1 MGAISE
7 TETQRLLAGIVIPP
21 RPTVVSAIL
30 EERSRD
36 VPDLRRIAAL
46 ISEDV
51 ALAAAILKTVNSPL
65 YGLRRQISAID
76 QAVGLLGMSTVATL
90 VTGLALRTSV
100 PAQGLDRFWDGAAR
114 TALMSG
120 YIAKHLGCVAPADAH
135 LFGLFRDCGIPL
147 LMQRFG
153 DYKETLRLA
162 NAESERAFTDVE
174 DDRHAT
180 NHAVVGSLLAANW
193 NLAEDLR
200 TAIRVHHD
208 LDVYQSAH
216 TPNVMNLVA
225 VGILAEHIE
234 NSHSRLSGVCEWT
247 KLGEATLKHLMM
259 SEDDMEELSSDARA
273 MLEEAGH

>member
-7 TETQRLLAGIVIPP
+7 EETRRLLAGIVIPP

-30 EERSRD
+30 EERRKD
-36 VPDLRRIAAL
+36 TPDLRRIVGL
-46 ISEDV
+46 ISADV

-65 YGLRRQISAID
+65 YGLRRQIGAID
-76 QAVGLLGMSTVATL
+76 QAVGLLGMNNVATL
-90 VTGLALRTSV
+90 VTGLALRTAV

-114 TALMSG
+114 TALVSG
-120 YIAKHLGCVAPADAH
+120 HIAKQLGCVAPSDAH

-153 DYKETLRLA
+153 NYKETLGLA
-162 NAESERAFTDVE
+162 NAESERAFTAME

-193 NLAEDLR
+193 GLSEDLR
-200 TAIRVHHD
+200 TAISVHHD

-216 TPNVMNLVA
+216 PPNVLNLVA
-225 VGILAEHIE
+225 VGILAERIE
-234 NSHSRLSGVCEWT
+234 GTYSRLSNGHEWA
-247 KLGEATLKHLMM
+247 KLGQATLRYLMM
-259 SEDDMEELSSDARA
+259 TEDEMEELSSDARA
-273 MLEEAGH
+273 MLEETEP

>member
-1 MGAISE
+1 MKVLSE
-7 TETQRLLAGIVIPP
+7 EQTQRLLAGIVIPP

-30 EERSRD
+30 EERRRD
-36 VPDLRRIAAL
+36 VPDLRRVADL
-46 ISEDV
+46 ISADV

-76 QAVGLLGMSTVATL
+76 QAVGMLGMHTVATL
-90 VTGLALRTSV
+90 VTGLALRTAV

-114 TALMSG
+114 TALVSG

-147 LMQRFG
+147 LLQRFG
-153 DYKETLRLA
+153 DYKETLRRA
-162 NAESERAFTDVE
+162 NAESERAFTEVE

-193 NLAEDLR
+193 GLSEDLR
-200 TAIRVHHD
+200 TAIRVHHE
-208 LDVYQSAH
+208 LDVFQSDH

-234 NSHSRLSGVCEWT
+234 NAHSRLSSECEWR
-247 KLGEATLKHLMM
+247 KLGEAALEHLMM
-259 SEDDMEELSSDARA
+259 REEDMAELASDAHA
-273 MLEEAGH
+273 MLEESGQ